1 MSALADLLREEAVL
15 EMPPVATWFAGAQTV
30 ASFFGSHVFTEA
42 GRYRLVPTGANGQ
55 PAFAAYER
63 GPDGTYQ
70 AHAVFVLTLTGTQI
84 ARIVIFLD
92 PGLLALFGMPAGLGT
107 PAPGPA
113 RP

>member
-1 MSALADLLREEAVL
+1 M
-15 EMPPVATWFAGAQTV
+15 
-30 ASFFGSHVFTEA
+30 
-42 GRYRLVPTGANGQ
+42 
-55 PAFAAYER
+55 
-63 GPDGTYQ
+63 
-70 AHAVFVLTLTGTQI
+70 FVLTLTGTQI

>member
-1 MSALADLLREEAVL
+1 M
-15 EMPPVATWFAGAQTV
+15 
-30 ASFFGSHVFTEA
+30 
-42 GRYRLVPTGANGQ
+42 PTGANGQ

-63 GPDGTYQ
+63 GPGGAYQ
-70 AHAVFVLTLTGTQI
+70 AHAVFVLTLTGPAI

-92 PGLLALFGMPAGLGT
+92 PGLLALFGMPAELGV